1 MDYKRGENGIVLRL
15 DEGEEAV
22 QSILLL
28 CKKES
33 IRSASISGIG
43 AVRKAVLAHFDSKEM
58 KYHSELYEGMY
69 EVVSLTGNIAMLG
82 DEPILHA
89 HMVIADT
96 SYKCFGGHLNNAVVN
111 PTLEILITPLDAEIK
126 REKDEKT
133 GLNLQRF

>member
-1 MDYKRGENGIVLRL
+1 MEYRRGEKGITLRL
-15 DEGEEAV
+15 DEGDEAV

-28 CKKES
+28 CKKEG
-33 IRSASISGIG
+33 IRSASLSGIG
-43 AVRKAVLAHFDSKEM
+43 AVKKAVLAHFDTKEM

-69 EVVSLTGNIAMLG
+69 EVVSLTGNVTMLG
-82 DEPILHA
+82 GEPALHA

-96 SYKCFGGHLNNAVVN
+96 SYKCYGGHLNNAVVN
-111 PTLEILITPLDAEIK
+111 PTLEIVITPLDVEIK